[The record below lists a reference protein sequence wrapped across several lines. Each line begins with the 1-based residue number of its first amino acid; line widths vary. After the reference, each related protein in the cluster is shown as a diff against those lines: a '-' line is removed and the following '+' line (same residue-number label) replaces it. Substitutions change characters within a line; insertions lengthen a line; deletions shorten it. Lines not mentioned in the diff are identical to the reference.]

1 MTTTSIPTLNSK
13 VRVTRLPGI
22 WMVTDIDL
30 AKRRC
35 VVSPVDLP
43 VSVRNRSFG
52 AQWTSFGNVHPV
64 EAI

>member
-1 MTTTSIPTLNSK
+1 MTTQPIPTLNSE

-22 WMVTDIDL
+22 WTVTAIDL

-35 VVSPVDLP
+35 VVSPVSLP

-64 EAI
+64 KSN